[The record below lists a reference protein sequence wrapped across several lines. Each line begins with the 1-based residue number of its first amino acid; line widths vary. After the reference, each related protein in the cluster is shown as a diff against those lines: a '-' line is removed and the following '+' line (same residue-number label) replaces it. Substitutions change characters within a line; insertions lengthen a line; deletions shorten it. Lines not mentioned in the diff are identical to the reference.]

1 MAWGLPEDVEA
12 SRLPCPLLSFDD
24 GGRLRW
30 ANVPLRQVLG
40 LAQDAPMPERFS
52 DLLSPA
58 SRILFQSAVLPGL
71 RLRGEVAERVLSL
84 RCADGADLPV
94 LANFVREPCEGGAQV
109 HAALMP
115 MRDRKRLEDELLGAR
130 ASAEQVPGVLFQ
142 LLRGPD
148 GHLSFPFAS
157 RGIQAILGVTPARAR
172 ESASPA
178 LAQVHAQDL
187 GPLLDSLTRSA
198 EQLAPWRLEFR
209 VAGADGQEPRWI
221 EAQASAEARPGG
233 GVLWH
238 GYLHDVSE
246 RRALEHSLR
255 ERELAVRA
263 SQTKS
268 AFLARVSH
276 EMRTPLNAVLG
287 FAQLLSSDPQ
297 LQVNTRQR
305 EQVSH
310 IEAAAHSLLSLI
322 DEVLDIE
329 RVEAGSMTLQL
340 GAVPLD
346 AVLQESA
353 DMLRLM
359 AEPRGIA
366 IDVHSGP
373 ARGRQVLADRP
384 KLLQCLNNLVSNA
397 IKYNRGGGRVT
408 LAAETAGGRVRIAV
422 QDTGP
427 GMSAEQVGHL
437 FEPFNRLGAER
448 TRTQGSG
455 LGLVITQSL
464 VALMGGELRVT
475 STPGQGT
482 CFSFE
487 LPLAGEDTGQA
498 ASAVV
503 REAVFQA
510 PVVAEVEPAVD
521 AAVEAAGSAP
531 LPAALS
537 PVPAQDA
544 AVRTPHLVYIED
556 NPVNQLL
563 MAAIVERLPHLR
575 LSMADSGAEGQ
586 ALALADPPD
595 LLLLDMHLPDT
606 DGVALLAQLRCHPVL
621 HRVPAVMVSAN
632 ALTDHIHEAGQAGF
646 AQYWVKPLELDKTL
660 AALRAWFPPPG

>member
-1 MAWGLPEDVEA
+1 MAWSLPEDVDA

-24 GGRLRW
+24 SGRVRW

-40 LAQDAPMPERFS
+40 LALDAPLPERFG

-94 LANFVREPCEGGAQV
+94 LANFVRELCEGGAQV

-157 RGIQAILGVTPARAR
+157 RGLQALFGLTPAHAR
-172 ESASPA
+172 ESAAPA
-178 LAQVHAQDL
+178 LAQVHAQDRPRL
-187 GPLLDSLTRSA
+187 MDSLAYSA

-209 VAGADGQEPRWI
+209 VAGADSEEPRWV

-233 GVLWH
+233 AVLWH

-246 RRALEHSLR
+246 RRALEQSLR

-287 FAQLLSSDPQ
+287 FAQLLSTDPQ

-305 EQVSH
+305 EHVSH

-329 RVEAGSMTLQL
+329 RVEAGTMTLQL

-346 AVLQESA
+346 AVLHESA

-359 AEPRGIA
+359 AEPRSIG
-366 IDVHSGP
+366 IDVRSEL
-373 ARGRQVLADRP
+373 AQGRQVLADRP

-397 IKYNRGGGRVT
+397 IKYNRDGGRVT
-408 LAAETAGGRVRIAV
+408 LTADIVDGRVQIAV

-427 GMSAEQVGHL
+427 GMNAEQVSHL

-455 LGLVITQSL
+455 LGLVITKSL

-475 STPGQGT
+475 SVPGQGS
-482 CFSFE
+482 CFAFE
-487 LPLAGEDTGQA
+487 LPLARTETGLA
-498 ASAVV
+498 ASQAGLEAEPDPAVG
-503 REAVFQA
+503 
-510 PVVAEVEPAVD
+510 AEVEAVD
-521 AAVEAAGSAP
+521 AASFTPA
-531 LPAALS
+531 PAALS
-537 PVPAQDA
+537 PMPAHAA

-575 LSMADSGAEGQ
+575 LSMAESGAEGQ

-606 DGVALLAQLRCHPVL
+606 DGVALLAQLRAHAVL
-621 HRVPAVMVSAN
+621 SRVPAVMVSAN
-632 ALTDHIHEAGQAGF
+632 ALTDHIHEAGAAGF
-646 AQYWVKPLELDKTL
+646 EQYWVKPLELDKTL
-660 AALRAWFPPPG
+660 AALRARFPPPG

>member
-1 MAWGLPEDVEA
+1 MAWGLPEDVDA

-24 GGRLRW
+24 SSRVRW

-40 LAQDAPMPERFS
+40 LAPDAPLPERFG

-71 RLRGEVAERVLSL
+71 RLRGEMAERVLSL
-84 RCADGADLPV
+84 RCADGTDLPV

-130 ASAEQVPGVLFQ
+130 TIAEQVPGVLFQ
-142 LLRGPD
+142 LLRGAD
-148 GHLSFPFAS
+148 GQLRFPFAS
-157 RGIQAILGVTPARAR
+157 SGIQALLGVTPARAR

-178 LAQVHAQDL
+178 LAQVHPQDL
-187 GPLLDSLTRSA
+187 GPLLESLTRSA

-209 VAGADGQEPRWI
+209 VTGADGQEPRWI

-233 GVLWH
+233 AVLWH

-246 RRALEHSLR
+246 RRALEQSLR

-287 FAQLLSSDPQ
+287 FAQLLSTDPQ

-305 EQVSH
+305 EHVSH

-346 AVLQESA
+346 AVLHESA

-359 AEPRGIA
+359 AEPRSIG
-366 IDVHSGP
+366 IDVRSEL
-373 ARGRQVLADRP
+373 AQGRQVLADRP

-397 IKYNRGGGRVT
+397 IKYNRDGGRVT
-408 LAAETAGGRVRIAV
+408 LTADIVDGRVQIAV

-427 GMSAEQVGHL
+427 GMNAEQVSHL

-455 LGLVITQSL
+455 LGLVITKSL

-475 STPGQGT
+475 SVPGQGS
-482 CFSFE
+482 CFAFE
-487 LPLAGEDTGQA
+487 LPLARTETGLA
-498 ASAVV
+498 ASQAGL
-503 REAVFQA
+503 EAE
-510 PVVAEVEPAVD
+510 PDPAVG
-521 AAVEAAGSAP
+521 AAIEATRFSAAPAG
-531 LPAALS
+531 
-537 PVPAQDA
+537 
-544 AVRTPHLVYIED
+544 VRTPHLVYIED

-563 MAAIVERLPHLR
+563 MAAIVERLPYLR

-606 DGVALLAQLRCHPVL
+606 DGVALLAQLRGHAVL
-621 HRVPAVMVSAN
+621 SRVPAVMVSAN
-632 ALTDHIHEAGQAGF
+632 ALTDHIHEAGLAGF
-646 AQYWVKPLELDKTL
+646 EQYWVKPLELDKTL
-660 AALRAWFPPPG
+660 SALRAWFPPPG

>member
-1 MAWGLPEDVEA
+1 MAWGLPKEVEA

-24 GGRLRW
+24 GGRVRW

-40 LAQDAPMPERFS
+40 LAPDAPLPERFG

-84 RCADGADLPV
+84 RCADGTDLPV

-109 HAALMP
+109 QAALMP

-142 LLRGPD
+142 LLRSPD

-157 RGIQAILGVTPARAR
+157 RGIQALLGVTPAHAR
-172 ESASPA
+172 ESAAPT
-178 LAQVHAQDL
+178 LAQVHAQDRPRL
-187 GPLLDSLTRSA
+187 MDSLAHSA

-209 VAGADGQEPRWI
+209 VAGADSEEPRWV

-233 GVLWH
+233 AVLWH

-246 RRALEHSLR
+246 RRALEQSLR

-287 FAQLLSSDPQ
+287 FAQLLSTDPQ

-305 EQVSH
+305 EHVSH

-346 AVLQESA
+346 AVLHESA

-359 AEPRGIA
+359 AEPRSIG
-366 IDVHSGP
+366 IDVRSEP
-373 ARGRQVLADRP
+373 AQGRQVLADRP

-397 IKYNRGGGRVT
+397 IKYNRDGGRVT
-408 LAAETAGGRVRIAV
+408 LTADIVDGRVQIAV

-427 GMSAEQVGHL
+427 GMSAEQISHL
-437 FEPFNRLGAER
+437 FEPFNRLGHR
-448 TRTQGSG
+448 SD
-455 LGLVITQSL
+455 
-464 VALMGGELRVT
+464 GE
-475 STPGQGT
+475 
-482 CFSFE
+482 
-487 LPLAGEDTGQA
+487 
-498 ASAVV
+498 VV
-503 REAVFQA
+503 N
-510 PVVAEVEPAVD
+510 VD
-521 AAVEAAGSAP
+521 
-531 LPAALS
+531 
-537 PVPAQDA
+537 
-544 AVRTPHLVYIED
+544 R
-556 NPVNQLL
+556 
-563 MAAIVERLPHLR
+563 
-575 LSMADSGAEGQ
+575 
-586 ALALADPPD
+586 
-595 LLLLDMHLPDT
+595 
-606 DGVALLAQLRCHPVL
+606 
-621 HRVPAVMVSAN
+621 
-632 ALTDHIHEAGQAGF
+632 
-646 AQYWVKPLELDKTL
+646 
-660 AALRAWFPPPG
+660 